1 MAVLKITS
9 ENFEQEVLK
18 AAQPV
23 VIDFWASWCGPCKM
37 FSPIVDEF
45 AEENEGKVKVGKV
58 NIDDEPDLASRF
70 GVMSIPTAILF
81 KNGQAVQSMVGVQ
94 PKAKLEESMGIWLRV
109 FKFPSVDRGTYDRLE
124 CTAKHQ
130 IYPIL
135 GGKVVGDITSADIK
149 ALPNH

>member
-1 MAVLKITS
+1 
-9 ENFEQEVLK
+9 
-18 AAQPV
+18 
-23 VIDFWASWCGPCKM
+23 M

-94 PKAKLEESMGIWLRV
+94 PKAKLEEMVR
-109 FKFPSVDRGTYDRLE
+109 
-124 CTAKHQ
+124 
-130 IYPIL
+130 
-135 GGKVVGDITSADIK
+135 
-149 ALPNH
+149 

>member
-9 ENFEQEVLK
+9 ENFELEVLK

-94 PKAKLEESMGIWLRV
+94 PKAKLEEMVR
-109 FKFPSVDRGTYDRLE
+109 
-124 CTAKHQ
+124 
-130 IYPIL
+130 
-135 GGKVVGDITSADIK
+135 
-149 ALPNH
+149 

>member
-1 MAVLKITS
+1 MALIHLTN
-9 ENFEQEVLK
+9 EAFDK
-18 AAQPV
+18 ATASGLAMV
-23 VIDFWASWCGPCKM
+23 DFWATWCGPCKM

-94 PKAKLEESMGIWLRV
+94 PKAKLEEMVR
-109 FKFPSVDRGTYDRLE
+109 
-124 CTAKHQ
+124 
-130 IYPIL
+130 
-135 GGKVVGDITSADIK
+135 
-149 ALPNH
+149 

>member
-81 KNGQAVQSMVGVQ
+81 KNGQPVQSMVGVQ
-94 PKAKLEESMGIWLRV
+94 PKAKLEEMVR
-109 FKFPSVDRGTYDRLE
+109 
-124 CTAKHQ
+124 
-130 IYPIL
+130 
-135 GGKVVGDITSADIK
+135 
-149 ALPNH
+149 

>member
-37 FSPIVDEF
+37 FSPHVDEF

-81 KNGQAVQSMVGVQ
+81 KNGQAVQSLVGVQ
-94 PKAKLEESMGIWLRV
+94 PKAKLEEMVR
-109 FKFPSVDRGTYDRLE
+109 
-124 CTAKHQ
+124 
-130 IYPIL
+130 
-135 GGKVVGDITSADIK
+135 
-149 ALPNH
+149 

>member
-45 AEENEGKVKVGKV
+45 AEENEGKVKVGNV

-94 PKAKLEESMGIWLRV
+94 PKAKLEEMVR
-109 FKFPSVDRGTYDRLE
+109 
-124 CTAKHQ
+124 
-130 IYPIL
+130 
-135 GGKVVGDITSADIK
+135 
-149 ALPNH
+149 